1 MINILKY
8 YFIDIYINPHIP
20 INNHLDLTLKS
31 RFIDHNLR
39 KIILFEI
46 FCEFVNIK
54 YVFFS
59 ILH

>member
-8 YFIDIYINPHIP
+8 YFIDVYINLHIP

-39 KIILFEI
+39 KIILFDI
-46 FCEFVNIK
+46 FCKFVNIM
-54 YVFFS
+54 FF
-59 ILH
+59 